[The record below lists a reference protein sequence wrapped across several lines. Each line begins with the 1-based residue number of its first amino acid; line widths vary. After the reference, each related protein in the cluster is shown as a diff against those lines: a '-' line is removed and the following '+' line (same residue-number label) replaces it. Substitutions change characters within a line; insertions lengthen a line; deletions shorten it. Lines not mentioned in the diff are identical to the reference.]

1 MSDSPILSVRDLSV
15 SFGRVPVVH
24 DLNFDIRPGSTL
36 AVVGESGSGKSVTSL
51 AIMGLLPDRIGR
63 AEGSIKLEDR
73 ELLTLPESEMRHVRG
88 GRVSMI
94 FQEPMTSLN
103 PVQRIGDQLAEVIHI
118 HRGLKGPKLTAA
130 ALDMLKKV
138 RIPDPET
145 RMRQYPHT
153 FSGGMRQRVMIAMA
167 LACDPALIIADE
179 PTTALD
185 VTVQAQTLT
194 LLKDLQRETGTAVLF
209 ITHDMGV
216 VAEVADHVLVMRDG
230 REIETGTV
238 HELFSNPRDP
248 YTRSLIEAVPSLAGK
263 RADDTVPAR
272 PVDGV
277 PVSFAGDKPVL
288 EVSDLSVRFPMRSG
302 FLGRLTGMVHAVDEV
317 SFAIGKGETLG
328 LVGES
333 GSGKSTIGKAV
344 INLAPVHSGQVT
356 VSERPI
362 DYDDPRS
369 LAQLRRDV
377 QMIFQDPYGSLD
389 SRQTIGSAII
399 EPMQVHGLAKG
410 REAVEKMEWLMERV
424 GLNPAR
430 ASSLPHE
437 FSGGQRQRICIARAL
452 AMSPKLIIAD
462 EAVSAL
468 DVSIKGQIIEL
479 MIDLQK
485 EFDVSYLFISHD
497 MAAVERICDRVAVMY
512 LGQIVEI
519 GHREDVIGRPGHD
532 YTQRL
537 LSAIP
542 ITHPDQRNTR
552 VHPVLDS
559 SAPRSPIKPLGYIH
573 PTPEWNVAGEHHFIR
588 STAQNPTNKQ
598 VSNAR
603 N

>member
-1 MSDSPILSVRDLSV
+1 MENAPILSVRDLNV
-15 SFGRVPVVH
+15 SFGNTTVVH
-24 DLNFDIRPGSTL
+24 DLNFEIEPGSTL

-51 AIMGLLPDRIGR
+51 AIMGLLPDRVGR
-63 AEGSIKLEDR
+63 AKGSIKLDGR
-73 ELLTLPESEMRHVRG
+73 ELLTLSEAEMRQVRG
-88 GRVSMI
+88 GRISMI

-103 PVQRIGDQLAEVIHI
+103 PVQRIGDQLGEVIQI
-118 HRGLKGPKLTAA
+118 HRGLKGAELKSAVLE
-130 ALDMLKKV
+130 MLKKV

-185 VTVQAQTLT
+185 VTVQAQTLA
-194 LLKDLQRETGTAVLF
+194 LLKDLQRETGAAVLF
-209 ITHDMGV
+209 VTHDMGV
-216 VAEVADHVLVMRDG
+216 VAEVADHVLVMRHG
-230 REIETGTV
+230 REIESGTV
-238 HELFSNPRDP
+238 HEVFTKPKDA
-248 YTRSLIEAVPSLAGK
+248 YTKSLIEAAPSVAGK
-263 RADDTVPAR
+263 RVEDTVNAR

-277 PVSFAGDKPVL
+277 PVSFAGDEPVL
-288 EVSDLSVRFPMRSG
+288 KVSDLSVRFPMRSG
-302 FLGRLTGMVHAVDEV
+302 FLGKLTGIVHAVDEV

-333 GSGKSTIGKAV
+333 GSGKSTIGKAI
-344 INLAPVHSGQVT
+344 INLAPIHSGHVN
-356 VSERPI
+356 VLGRSI
-362 DYDDPRS
+362 DYDDPHS

-399 EPMQVHGLAKG
+399 EPMFVHGLAKG

-424 GLNPAR
+424 GLDPAL

-485 EFDVSYLFISHD
+485 EFGVSYLFISHD
-497 MAAVERICDRVAVMY
+497 MAAIERICDRVAVMY
-512 LGQIVEI
+512 FGEIVEI
-519 GHREDVIGRPGHD
+519 GNRDDVIGRPGHD
-532 YTQRL
+532 YTRRL

-542 ITHPDQRNTR
+542 ITHPNQRETR
-552 VHPVLDS
+552 ILPTLD
-559 SAPRSPIKPLGYIH
+559 AAPPRSPIKPLDYRH
-573 PTPEWNVAGEHHFIR
+573 PTPEWNVAGENHFIR
-588 STAQNPTNKQ
+588 RTPSDLLT
-598 VSNAR
+598 R
-603 N
+603 